1 MTRLAPK
8 CFDDMRMAIT
18 NNGYLIPC
26 CYCDDKSTMEN
37 RDFKKLLAVSNI
49 NDYEK
54 IEDILKTKQ
63 WKMFYKNLK
72 RNIGPPACVR
82 TCAFSEKNKKR
93 DEIHIDTKTKKVKHV
108 RKV

>member
-18 NNGYLIPC
+18 NYGYLIPC

-37 RDFKKLLAVSNI
+37 KNFKKLLAVSNI

-72 RNIGPPACVR
+72 RNIGPTCCIK
-82 TCAFSEKNKKR
+82 TCAVKSRKR
-93 DEIHIDTKTKKVKHV
+93 DEIHIDTETKEIKNV
-108 RKV
+108 RIV